1 MNSNLKYQFLEDIKP
16 EDILEEHDDLLLEN
30 AKLLQVTDEKLAIE
44 GTVLHYHAKITGAKA
59 NETVLQ
65 KGSVDLR
72 DIWVPGAAG
81 WQHPVP
87 ILVYPDYA
95 KALVEIV
102 DIYANRAKHTPTF
115 VKTGV
120 MSQVNVAAQFIE
132 YMCLHG
138 HLVLNGVN
146 QKQIDKMKVTLK
158 EGGIPA
164 TLALHERV
172 DSFVDLLIENDE
184 LEPFLIKDGNTE
196 NSKVTS
202 IRVPKIAQCIG
213 AVSLENQVPTS
224 VYQKVTEHLKSKGVK
239 VGTRLA
245 SKGAPAPSQPAVKSL
260 NNWFG
265 TWNRFAKL
273 DNEDRMQF
281 IPFPNPNQLSKKLG
295 KVAGRTKNLDLE
307 HVVDLLGGSH
317 LWVYEYSSKI
327 ISLVNEIT
335 SLKNQYLDE
344 GLRHRTLT
352 EGRFPEFLVS
362 SQKVKELEKLLGIEI
377 HKSSLTASDKDSE
390 AFSVTEVITL
400 LMTACYVILQTYNAR
415 RQAEIQHPLIGITE
429 EFFRCKDKKFNWY
442 QACFYNEK
450 NGERRWYTTNNG
462 STKAIQCLIKLKKAW
477 GAVGVDGLFNVPT
490 FRIDEQ
496 DNFKHY
502 KYHFNKGKD
511 SKITGNAFLKMMLG
525 DAEVDMKSHPF
536 RRIYAVIYHYQY
548 KNADLLALCHQLG
561 HVDPEETTVYVT
573 EPAARETH
581 EQLHHKTKLTR
592 NEKAESTIAIKE
604 ENKALDKI
612 IAEVGVE
619 TTAKDIL
626 ALLMGTEEMAGK
638 YTSYLKKVY
647 RVLQKS
653 VRFNNY
659 TKGKYGKGFSELP
672 DEEKS
677 NEMAQVLDARGHKH
691 KPKPHATCHKKEGE
705 AKKHKAPCEP
715 SVCKGCA
722 YQEVKRTQLDIMKE
736 DLIALKAVQADYLT
750 LPVERMRAK
759 EQSVNLEIL
768 IESHERTM
776 KRSKSIFKGEQP
788 NG

>member
-1 MNSNLKYQFLEDIKP
+1 MVSNLKYQFLNDIKP
-16 EDILEEHDDLLLEN
+16 EEILEEHDDLLLEN
-30 AKLLQVTDEKLAIE
+30 AKGLIVTDEKLAIE
-44 GTVLHYHAKITGAKA
+44 GTVLHFHAKITGAKA

-95 KALVEIV
+95 KVLVEIV

-115 VKTGV
+115 VKTGF
-120 MSQVNVAAQFIE
+120 MSQVTIAAQFIE

-138 HLVLNGVN
+138 QLTLNGIN
-146 QKQIDKMKVTLK
+146 KKQIDKMTVKLK
-158 EGGIPA
+158 AGGIPE

-172 DSFVDLLIENDE
+172 NSYIDLLIENDE

-196 NSKVTS
+196 NSTVTS
-202 IRVPKIAQCIG
+202 IRVSKIAKCIG
-213 AVSLENQVPTS
+213 AVSLENQIPTY
-224 VYQKVTEHLKSKGVK
+224 VYQKVEQFLKSKGLK
-239 VGTRLA
+239 VNNRLA
-245 SKGAPAPSQPAVKSL
+245 LKGAAAPSQPAVKSL
-260 NNWFG
+260 NNWFS

-273 DNEDRMQF
+273 DNEDQLRF
-281 IPFPNPNQLSKKLG
+281 VPFPNPYNLAKKNG
-295 KVAGRTKNLDLE
+295 KLAGRTKNLELE
-307 HVVDLLGGSH
+307 HVINLLGGSH
-317 LWVYEYSSKI
+317 LWVYEYSTKI
-327 ISLVNEIT
+327 ISLIHEINT
-335 SLKNQYLDE
+335 LKTQYLDD
-344 GLRHRTLT
+344 GLRPRALT
-352 EGRFPEFLVS
+352 EVKFPEFLVS
-362 SQKVKELEKLLGIEI
+362 SKKVKELEKLLGIEI
-377 HKSSLTASDKDSE
+377 HKSSLTASNKNSDT
-390 AFSVTEVITL
+390 FSVTEVITL
-400 LMTACYVILQTYNAR
+400 LMSACYVVLQIYNAR
-415 RQAEIQHPLIGITE
+415 RQAEIQHPLLGITE

-442 QACFYNEK
+442 QACFYNGK

-462 STKAIQCLIKLKKAW
+462 STKAIQVLIKLKKAW
-477 GAVGVDGLFNVPT
+477 GAVDVDGLFNVPN
-490 FRIDEQ
+490 FQINDEG
-496 DNFKHY
+496 NFKHY

-511 SKITGNAFLKMMLG
+511 SKITGNSFLKMMLG

-561 HVDPEETTVYVT
+561 HIDPDKTTVYVT

-581 EQLHHKTKLTR
+581 EQLHHKVKLTR

-619 TTAKDIL
+619 TMAKDIL

-647 RVLQKS
+647 RVLQRSIK
-653 VRFNNY
+653 FNTY
-659 TKGKYGKGFSELP
+659 TKEKYGKNFDNLP
-672 DEEKS
+672 AEDKS
-677 NEMAQVLDARGHKH
+677 NEMAQVLDTRGHKH

-722 YQEVKRTQLDIMKE
+722 YQEVKRTQLNIMKE
-736 DLIALKAVQADYLT
+736 DLITIQAIHSDFSM
-750 LPVERMRAK
+750 LPIERMRAK
-759 EQSVNLEIL
+759 EHGANLAIL
-768 IESHERTM
+768 IEGLERSM
-776 KRSKSIFKGEQP
+776 QKSTTIFTSGVA
-788 NG
+788 